1 MSQNTLRRL
10 ALLPAALLLGWITLR
25 YLLPILTPFLL
36 AALLALAAEPLVS
49 ILHRRARIPRVV
61 ATGIGV
67 TMTLTLL
74 ILILM
79 VLGAILVRELSH
91 LAGIVP
97 DLGETALSG
106 MESLKVWLLG
116 LAGNM
121 PDSVSPM
128 VTNSVENM
136 FSGGTA
142 LVDRITAWLL
152 NLASGMVSRLPDSAL
167 GIGTFLLA
175 GYMISAKLPAL
186 RQWLGK
192 YLPESWSGHWLPTLQ
207 RLKKTVS
214 GWLVAQ
220 SKLIL
225 VTFLVLSVGFFALQI
240 PYALLWAMLICLVDA
255 LPILGTG
262 SVLLP
267 WSLVCFLQGDTV
279 RGIGL
284 LGIYAAASLLRS
296 VLEPRLV
303 GRQLGLDPLV
313 TLLAMYTGYRLL
325 GIGGMILAPL
335 LAVTGIQLFSTQEKS

>member
-1 MSQNTLRRL
+1 MSQNSLRRL
-10 ALLPAALLLGWITLR
+10 ALLPAVLLLVWIFLR

-36 AALLALAAEPLVS
+36 AGLLALAAEPLVGL
-49 ILHRRARIPRVV
+49 LHKRTRLPRGV

-74 ILILM
+74 LLVVM
-79 VLGAILVRELSH
+79 VLGAILVRELGH

-106 MESLKVWLLG
+106 MESLKLWLLG
-116 LAGNM
+116 LAGKM
-121 PDSVSPM
+121 PESVSPM

-136 FSGGTA
+136 FSDGTA
-142 LVDRITAWLL
+142 MVDRVTGWLL
-152 NLASGMVSRLPDSAL
+152 NLASGMVSKLPDSAF
-167 GIGTFLLA
+167 GVGTFLLA

-186 RQWLGK
+186 RQWAK
-192 YLPESWSGHWLPTLQ
+192 KRMPDSWHKHWLPTLQ
-207 RLKKTVS
+207 RLKETVS
-214 GWLVAQ
+214 GWLLAQ

-225 VTFLVLSVGFFALQI
+225 VSFLVLSVGFLALQI
-240 PYALLWAMLICLVDA
+240 PYSLLWAMLICLVDA

-262 SVLLP
+262 TVLIP
-267 WSLVCFLQGDTV
+267 WSLICFLQDDTV

-313 TLLAMYTGYRLL
+313 TLLAMYAGYRLL

-335 LAVTGIQLFSTQEKS
+335 LAITGIQLFSARGGT